1 MARRTL
7 SRFGSTE
14 TMASQPGQWAII
26 QLYYAIVWLAF
37 VIYFLFV
44 GSNPLVAA
52 YNMIVWLPQKQS
64 KNVPASRLASCLL
77 WTRGGPW
84 SL

>member
-1 MARRTL
+1 VGDHSVL
-7 SRFGSTE
+7 
-14 TMASQPGQWAII
+14 
-26 QLYYAIVWLAF
+26 LCKCLAG
-37 VIYFLFV
+37 VRDLISFV